1 MKPLRLSLCAAL
13 LAAFCGATA
22 SALFSADK
30 FSSREAAQ
38 QDVSMDPSTP
48 EALVRRVA
56 LGMLE
61 AAASAAASE
70 PRSEI
75 LVFAEERVLPHV
87 DFAEAAR
94 LAAGDAWT
102 RANALQRAQLAA
114 AFRPML
120 IRGYL
125 EALRGHKGQTLA
137 VLPVRGEARRS
148 DDITVQSRL
157 EGAGGAP
164 LAVEYALR
172 RRGGEWKI
180 YDIRIDGESLA
191 ASCRPVFERV
201 ARAEGIG
208 GLIKRIQGNTRGRPT
223 ITA

>member
-1 MKPLRLSLCAAL
+1 MKPLRLSFCAAL
-13 LAAFCGATA
+13 LAALCGATA
-22 SALFSADK
+22 TALFSADR
-30 FSSREAAQ
+30 FSLREAAQ
-38 QDVSMDPSTP
+38 DISPDPSSP

-61 AAASAAASE
+61 AAGSAAASGS
-70 PRSEI
+70 RSEV
-75 LVFAEERVLPHV
+75 LVFAEERILPHV

-102 RANALQRAQLAA
+102 RASSSQQAQLAA

-125 EALRGHKGQTLA
+125 EALRGHRAQTLA
-137 VLPVRGEARRS
+137 VLPVKSGARRS

-180 YDIRIDGESLA
+180 YDIRIEGESLA
-191 ASCRPVFERV
+191 GSCRPVFEQV
-201 ARAEGIG
+201 ARIEGIA
-208 GLIKRIQGNTRGRPT
+208 GLIKRIRGNTRARPT